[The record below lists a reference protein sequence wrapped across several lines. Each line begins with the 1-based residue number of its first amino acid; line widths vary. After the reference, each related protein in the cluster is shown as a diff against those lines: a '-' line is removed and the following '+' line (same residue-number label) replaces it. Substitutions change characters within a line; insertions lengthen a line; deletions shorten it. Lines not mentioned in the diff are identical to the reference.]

1 MGIPELK
8 ATQVKTLR
16 DTCAEFGAFSQVVP
30 EEKLDGT
37 EFNEAMEQLR
47 DTEQMLI
54 LGLIKE
60 ITEEH
65 AEKVGR
71 LLSITGRQWRIFQ
84 MTPMGLAMFSKE
96 DGKPN

>member
-8 ATQVKTLR
+8 ASQVKTLR

-30 EEKLDGT
+30 EEKLDG
-37 EFNEAMEQLR
+37 ESFNGAMEELR
-47 DTEQMLI
+47 DTEQMVI

-65 AEKVGR
+65 KDKVGK
-71 LLSITGRQWRIFQ
+71 LLSITGRQFRIFQ
-84 MTPMGLAMFSKE
+84 MTDIGTVMFSKE
-96 DGKPN
+96 DNKPN